1 MFILVFVHRTP
12 VATLFTPTQSI
23 LIKYIKNINISWQVY
38 VFFVLF
44 FEKKKH
50 NTETV
55 IAEKSIKCLLA
66 LVATHGYI

>member
-23 LIKYIKNINISWQVY
+23 LIKYIKISISAGRFI
-38 VFFVLF
+38 FFVLF

>member
-23 LIKYIKNINISWQVY
+23 LIKYIKISISAGRFM
-38 VFFVLF
+38 FFLF
-44 FEKKKH
+44 CFLKKKKH

>member
-23 LIKYIKNINISWQVY
+23 LIKYIKISISAGR
-38 VFFVLF
+38 FMF